1 MFSTTNTTGSGNVV
15 VGMNALDACT
25 TSVSNVCVG
34 MNAGGSIT
42 TGNGENVCVGNNVLV
57 Q

>member
-1 MFSTTNTTGSGNVV
+1 
-15 VGMNALDACT
+15 MNALDACT

-42 TGNGENVCVGNNVLV
+42 TGNGENVCVGNNAAGAMTTGHKIYS
-57 Q
+57 